1 MSIKTRDKKTN
12 SPQVHQLELLT
23 SEVEELRRQINR
35 KLQQLE
41 ELLKILEGQSIIQSE
56 ELTTEVERQ
65 IIELQNVAK
74 LSPPKKIPD
83 LKKAKTYMQKTL
95 DTAEEEHRKIL
106 ITMLISLRKKLEES
120 QKYHR
125 GLENVANLLMREVD
139 GLEKENIDSGKLQ
152 EHVEG
157 LLRLASSILEERL
170 VMPREPVEIDKEKKL
185 LAIKVGEHL
194 ETIPLSPD
202 PFSALEGV
210 LEFNESFKKLRRQAE
225 HLAQK
230 EAAKRVSK
238 DAPP

>member
-1 MSIKTRDKKTN
+1 MRDKKTN
-12 SPQVHQLELLT
+12 SPQVHQQLEHLT
-23 SEVEELRRQINR
+23 REVEDLRRQINR

-41 ELLKILEGQSIIQSE
+41 ELLKILDGQSIIRSE
-56 ELTTEVERQ
+56 ELTPEVERQ

-74 LSPPKKIPD
+74 LSPPKKIPE
-83 LKKAKTYMQKTL
+83 LQKAKTYMQKTL

-120 QKYHR
+120 QKYLPR
-125 GLENVANLLMREVD
+125 LEYVANLLMREID
-139 GLEKENIDSGKLQ
+139 EMEKERVDAGKLQ
-152 EHVEG
+152 EHVKG
-157 LLRLASSILEERL
+157 LLNLASSILEERL

-210 LEFNESFKKLRRQAE
+210 LEFNEPFKKLRRQAE
-225 HLAQK
+225 HFAQK
-230 EAAKRVSK
+230 EATKRVSK
-238 DAPP
+238 DAPS

>member
-1 MSIKTRDKKTN
+1 
-12 SPQVHQLELLT
+12 
-23 SEVEELRRQINR
+23 
-35 KLQQLE
+35 
-41 ELLKILEGQSIIQSE
+41 
-56 ELTTEVERQ
+56 
-65 IIELQNVAK
+65 
-74 LSPPKKIPD
+74 
-83 LKKAKTYMQKTL
+83 MQKTL

-106 ITMLISLRKKLEES
+106 IAMLISLRKKLEES

-125 GLENVANLLMREVD
+125 GLENVANLLIREVD
-139 GLEKENIDSGKLQ
+139 GLEKENNDSGKLQ
-152 EHVEG
+152 EHVGG
-157 LLRLASSILEERL
+157 LLKLASSILEERL
-170 VMPREPVEIDKEKKL
+170 VLPREPVEIDKEKKL